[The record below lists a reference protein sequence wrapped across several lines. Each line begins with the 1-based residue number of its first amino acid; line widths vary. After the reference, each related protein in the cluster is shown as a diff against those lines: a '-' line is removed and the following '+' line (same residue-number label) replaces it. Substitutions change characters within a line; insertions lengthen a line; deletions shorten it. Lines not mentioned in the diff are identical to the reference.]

1 MKKLIFLIALMG
13 TTHLS
18 AQERADVSLAG
29 SVLSMSS
36 ATNANITRS
45 ANVSGGVLAAFRF
58 WATPRNGIEFSYA
71 HANFTHTVATGS
83 VRTSLDSGM
92 HEVSGAYLF
101 RPRPFGQLQPFLGAG
116 AALFQFNPKANASL
130 SATPQ
135 SQNKPALLYVA
146 GVDYMLSR
154 HFAAQIQFRGL
165 VCAAPSFMNETFRSN
180 TTHNMSEPTFGF
192 VYRF

>member
-1 MKKLIFLIALMG
+1 MKKLIFLVVLMG
-13 TTHLS
+13 TFHLS
-18 AQERADVSLAG
+18 AQERADVGLAG

-45 ANVSGGVLAAFRF
+45 ANISGGVLAAFRF
-58 WATPRNGIEFSYA
+58 WATPRNGIEFNYA
-71 HANFTHTVATGS
+71 HASFKQTVATGS
-83 VRTSLDSGM
+83 LKTFLDSGM
-92 HEVSGAYLF
+92 HEVSSSYLF
-101 RPRPFGQLQPFLGAG
+101 RPRPFGKLQPFLGAG
-116 AALFQFNPKANASL
+116 AALLQFNPKTNGSL
-130 SATPQ
+130 SPTPQ

-165 VCAAPSFMNETFRSN
+165 VFAAPSFINETLRSN